1 MVSRD
6 EIIIGKGLIIMDKL
20 LYRSI
25 VDESKKYSLNLVRYK
40 LGTFILKPAAIEI
53 GYVSILIL
61 SA

>member
-1 MVSRD
+1 
-6 EIIIGKGLIIMDKL
+6 